1 MMSHEIVA
9 ALIIQSQK
17 ILLGQRSATR
27 EFYPNVWHVFGA
39 HMEPGEGHEQTLIRE
54 LREELGIVTTHWTYL
69 QTFSEQS
76 VDLTVH
82 LYLVTEWM
90 GTPVNRQPD
99 EHRAIDWFTLDEA
112 TQLSLADPIYPT
124 LFARYLD
131 SK

>member
-1 MMSHEIVA
+1 MSHEIVA

-27 EFYPNVWHVFGA
+27 EFYPNVWDVFGG
-39 HMEPGEGHEQTLIRE
+39 HMEPGEGHEQTLMRE
-54 LREELGIVTTHWTYL
+54 LREELGIAPTQWTYL
-69 QTFSEQS
+69 QTFSEPS
-76 VDLTVH
+76 IDLTVH

-90 GTPVNRQPD
+90 GRPVNRQPD
-99 EHRAIDWFTLDEA
+99 EHCAIDWFTLDEA